1 MAETARPLQL
11 VKTPAP
17 PSREAFASA
26 VMQCLRDRGDVT
38 SEDCWQRLAVRVA
51 TPWPT
56 LGQDQSPQESWSRL
70 GKCTEEILRIRRV
83 ARGSQRESGA
93 DALEAFRAF
102 MGEVMGKDDRH
113 T

>member
-1 MAETARPLQL
+1 M
-11 VKTPAP
+11 
-17 PSREAFASA
+17 
-26 VMQCLRDRGDVT
+26 
-38 SEDCWQRLAVRVA
+38 
-51 TPWPT
+51 
-56 LGQDQSPQESWSRL
+56 L